1 MLLKLVKIS
10 KSFPGVQA
18 LDNVDFDLN
27 EGEVHGLVGENGAG
41 KSTLIKIISG
51 VQAADSG
58 EIYICDE
65 KVVLRDPAHARE
77 LKIRAIYQE
86 FTLVPYLTV
95 AENIT
100 LGDPPMKN
108 KALGLIDWDKMREE
122 TRSILNR
129 LDFNTDP
136 NREIE
141 DLGIAERQMV
151 EIAKA
156 LHGKARILIMD
167 EPTSALCPK
176 ETAQLYKTI
185 RSLKSEGV
193 GIIYISH
200 RLEEILEV
208 ADRVTVLRDGN
219 VIITAPVSEFPVEKL
234 IQHIVGRKLQD
245 MYPKVHVNRGK
256 EVLRVEGLTLEG
268 KFRDISFRLH
278 QGEVLGIAG
287 LVGAGRTELA
297 KTIFGE
303 FSLDKGTIWVDG
315 NKVQIQNP
323 IEAIRLGIGYLPED
337 RKVDGLVLKMSV
349 RHNLTLAT
357 LDYLSKLGV
366 INLSSEK
373 SRANQL
379 VNELAIATPDLNRK
393 VVFLSG
399 GNQQKVVVGK
409 WLSSNAKILIFDEPT
424 RGIDIGAKVEIYNL
438 INELVR
444 NGVGIIMISS
454 ETPELMGMADR
465 ILVMHEGRLI
475 TECLPDEITQELL
488 LTYCFGIVK
497 EKVTA

>member
-1 MLLKLVKIS
+1 
-10 KSFPGVQA
+10 
-18 LDNVDFDLN
+18 
-27 EGEVHGLVGENGAG
+27 
-41 KSTLIKIISG
+41 
-51 VQAADSG
+51 
-58 EIYICDE
+58 
-65 KVVLRDPAHARE
+65 
-77 LKIRAIYQE
+77 
-86 FTLVPYLTV
+86 
-95 AENIT
+95 
-100 LGDPPMKN
+100 
-108 KALGLIDWDKMREE
+108 
-122 TRSILNR
+122 
-129 LDFNTDP
+129 
-136 NREIE
+136 
-141 DLGIAERQMV
+141 
-151 EIAKA
+151 
-156 LHGKARILIMD
+156 
-167 EPTSALCPK
+167 
-176 ETAQLYKTI
+176 
-185 RSLKSEGV
+185 
-193 GIIYISH
+193 
-200 RLEEILEV
+200 
-208 ADRVTVLRDGN
+208 
-219 VIITAPVSEFPVEKL
+219 
-234 IQHIVGRKLQD
+234 
-245 MYPKVHVNRGK
+245 
-256 EVLRVEGLTLEG
+256 
-268 KFRDISFRLH
+268 
-278 QGEVLGIAG
+278 